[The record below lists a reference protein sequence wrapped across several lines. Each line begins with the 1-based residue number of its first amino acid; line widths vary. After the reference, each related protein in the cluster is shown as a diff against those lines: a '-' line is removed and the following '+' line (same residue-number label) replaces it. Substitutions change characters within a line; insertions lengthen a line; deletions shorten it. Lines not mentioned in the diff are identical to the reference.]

1 MKPIELSVII
11 VNYQSWKHLEDC
23 LNSFREYPPS
33 VSYEIIIVDNDSQD
47 DQFDSFKLSHP
58 EIKLIKNKGNYG
70 FSHGCNLGSAEAKG
84 EYLLFLNP
92 DTELTENR
100 AIDTMLEYL
109 QNHSDIG
116 ITSCRNVTPDGIGKE
131 QRFLNPWFLFGF
143 FRSFYRKIY
152 HKEINASFPKDSN
165 VFFPEWVTGSVVM
178 IKKQLFNQV
187 GRWNEDRFWMYSEDP
202 DICYRV
208 KKQGKGIALL
218 TNVTILHEEGGASKP
233 SVISSVRYKTE
244 DTISKH
250 NYIQE
255 HSKGFSRACLHFFY
269 FLKMQTYIL
278 VIIINIPI
286 FWKDKFKIKTLVYI
300 NCWKYYLQAFKRKT
314 WKNPRLKDI

>member
-1 MKPIELSVII
+1 MKPIELSIII
-11 VNYQSWKHLEDC
+11 VNYQSWKHLENC
-23 LNSFREYPPS
+23 LNSFIVYPPS
-33 VSYEIIIVDNDSQD
+33 VSYEIIVVDNDSQD
-47 DQFDSFKLSHP
+47 NQFNSFKLLHP

-70 FSHGCNLGSAEAKG
+70 FSHGCNLGAAEAKG
-84 EYLLFLNP
+84 DYLLFLNP

-131 QRFLNPWFLFGF
+131 QRFLSPWLLFGF

-152 HKEINASFPKDSN
+152 RKEINTNFPKDSN

-178 IKKQLFNQV
+178 IKKQLFNQI

-202 DICYRV
+202 DLCYKL
-208 KKQGKGIALL
+208 KKQGKGVALL
-218 TNVTILHEEGGASKP
+218 THVTILHEEGGASKP
-233 SVISSVRYKTE
+233 SILSTVRYKTE

-255 HSKGFSRACLHFFY
+255 HSKGLSRAFLHFLY
-269 FLKMQTYIL
+269 FLKMQTYIIA
-278 VIIINIPI
+278 IIINLPT
-286 FWKDKFKIKTLVYI
+286 FWKDKFKIKIQVFK
-300 NCWKYYLQAFKRKT
+300 NCWRYYLQALKRQT